1 LALAVSRAQ
10 YDPFI
15 RENGSRWELG
25 KYRVDGYIAW
35 VSSLSMCYSSSLN
48 QTLCNTFLTLQFEF
62 ERMLC
67 NICGERCQNPSLS
80 STDTNP
86 LSAMDPEYLN
96 MYVGFIMWLTVVL
109 SGSRLEISLLFTS
122 SIMHGTMEQK
132 KGASWRL
139 AQTMSPVLA
148 ITTLRVS
155 TRRECHAIAYF
166 DRFIFIV

>member
-1 LALAVSRAQ
+1 MAVSRAQ
-10 YDPFI
+10 CNPFL

-109 SGSRLEISLLFTS
+109 SGSRLEIFFVVY
-122 SIMHGTMEQK
+122 
-132 KGASWRL
+132 
-139 AQTMSPVLA
+139 VLHNA
-148 ITTLRVS
+148 WNRKRGPPGGWLKRCPWCLPLRP
-155 TRRECHAIAYF
+155 
-166 DRFIFIV
+166 